1 MTAPSL
7 TADLIDEP
15 VTDGPDQQ
23 LLQQTAQAA
32 AAISLLGNCANLKG
46 EFGHANLSA
55 WLVSRLVM

>member
-23 LLQQTAQAA
+23 LLQQTAHAA

-46 EFGHANLSA
+46 EFGHAILSA
-55 WLVSRLVM
+55 WLV